1 MARIKSI
8 ADINDKYQVVYL
20 DDGFLFK
27 GKKWEIR
34 KLNLDIDMLI
44 SPELYEQIY
53 KEYGVRR
60 CRYKAVDILSRSDKT
75 EFELKRKLKDSYFAE
90 EVIEEVIAELKR
102 HHYVD
107 DMRYAFN
114 FVNYKSGT
122 KSRFQIISLLKS
134 KGVDNDI
141 INNVIANEYN
151 SKDEYII
158 IRKQLN
164 KYADVDNNINREHI
178 NKIYSSLVR
187 KGISYSLIEDIIS
200 NEYNLI

>member
-90 EVIEEVIAELKR
+90 EVIEEV
-102 HHYVD
+102 
-107 DMRYAFN
+107 
-114 FVNYKSGT
+114 
-122 KSRFQIISLLKS
+122 
-134 KGVDNDI
+134 
-141 INNVIANEYN
+141 EYEIGRA
-151 SKDEYII
+151 SC
-158 IRKQLN
+158 
-164 KYADVDNNINREHI
+164 RER
-178 NKIYSSLVR
+178 V
-187 KGISYSLIEDIIS
+187 
-200 NEYNLI
+200 

>member
-60 CRYKAVDILSRSDKT
+60 CRYKAVDILSGSDKT

-107 DMRYAFN
+107 DMRYASN